1 MTGNRP
7 KVATHSDYNR
17 KILVGCGTATIL
29 LLMSIAALLI
39 LAFNHERYAD
49 RYPQS
54 VAVSSHSNYRGLP
67 THFSWDN
74 SYRTTDGF
82 VSVYNWYSINFN
94 LGAEARA
101 NSNCI
106 VLEGSSSRHIVTR
119 YTSVILC
126 DTGDSR
132 LVFVSRSTI
141 LK

>member
-1 MTGNRP
+1 MIG
-7 KVATHSDYNR
+7 
-17 KILVGCGTATIL
+17 L
-29 LLMSIAALLI
+29 AALSI
-39 LAFNHERYAD
+39 LAFNRERYAD

-54 VAVSSHSNYRGLP
+54 LAVSSHSSYRGLP
-67 THFSWDN
+67 SRFSWDN

-94 LGAEARA
+94 LGSEARA

-106 VLEGSSSRHIVTR
+106 LLEGTSAELVVTR

-132 LVFVSRSTI
+132 MIFVSRSTAI
-141 LK
+141 D